1 MLECQNIKTFLQKG
15 VYQIRLKN
23 FFLIKKV
30 KNTVPCTYL
39 ISDFE
44 GEEIVGTFYEN
55 ELQKTN

>member
-1 MLECQNIKTFLQKG
+1 MSKHKDIFAKRCVPNTSEKI
-15 VYQIRLKN
+15 
-23 FFLIKKV
+23 FLIKKV

>member
-1 MLECQNIKTFLQKG
+1 MSKHKDIFAKRYVPNTSE
-15 VYQIRLKN
+15 N

>member
-1 MLECQNIKTFLQKG
+1 MSKHKDIFAKRCVPNTSEK
-15 VYQIRLKN
+15 